1 LLTVPI
7 AVFGAFI
14 GLLLRGYEL
23 NVYAQ
28 IGLIVLIGL
37 AAKNAILIVEFA
49 RAELEKGRELVDA
62 TLEGA
67 RLRLR
72 PILMTSFAFIGGC
85 VPLWIASGSGAAGR
99 RILGTVVIV
108 GMLTATLIA
117 IFIIPATF
125 YVVEKL
131 SMRFGKK
138 HEPVTS
144 APPTPE
150 PETGD

>member
-1 LLTVPI
+1 V
-7 AVFGAFI
+7 
-14 GLLLRGYEL
+14 
-23 NVYAQ
+23 
-28 IGLIVLIGL
+28 GL

-49 RAELEKGRELVDA
+49 RDEMTKGKTLIDA

-72 PILMTSFAFIGGC
+72 PILMTSFAFIMGC

-108 GMLTATLIA
+108 GMLAATCIGVFLIPP
-117 IFIIPATF
+117 IF
-125 YVVEKL
+125 YVIEGF

-138 HEPVTS
+138 HEIKS
-144 APPTPE
+144 DSSHPE
-150 PETGD
+150 PATLAGD

>member
-1 LLTVPI
+1 
-7 AVFGAFI
+7 
-14 GLLLRGYEL
+14 
-23 NVYAQ
+23 
-28 IGLIVLIGL
+28 
-37 AAKNAILIVEFA
+37 VECA
-49 RAELEKGRELVDA
+49 RAELNKGRDLVDA
-62 TLEGA
+62 ALEGA

-99 RILGTVVIV
+99 RILGTVVIF

-125 YVVEKL
+125 YVVENL
-131 SMRFGKK
+131 SMRFGGK
-138 HEPVTS
+138 HEPVIS

-150 PETGD
+150 PEAGD